1 MNKQNLSERDICTK
15 FINPAIQNAGR
26 NTLKHVHDDN
36 YQLIEVERHEEE
48 SIADLLSKIEL
59 KDDVDE
65 ETKKWFNR

>member
-1 MNKQNLSERDICTK
+1 MECVTY
-15 FINPAIQNAGR
+15 FE

-36 YQLIEVERHEEE
+36 YELIEVKRHEEE